1 MKKILWF
8 LLLPLTIAC
17 SEKEPTCDFTFSG
30 ILEVGESIQF
40 KNLSSYS
47 NEYQW
52 DFGDGSSSTEISPS
66 HIYSKTG
73 NYGVSLVAKGNGKSV
88 SANKSLKITGTTYSI
103 RNNTSVILYDFA
115 TFTWDGVTTSNFEYF
130 GPLEVGGSTRVVKT
144 NRTLIYFG
152 FSFVSNGSVYFSS
165 NPFVLQQDNQNNFT
179 IDSFTE
185 IFQGSS
191 KGMSIINIL
200 TADE

>member
-1 MKKILWF
+1 
-8 LLLPLTIAC
+8 
-17 SEKEPTCDFTFSG
+17 
-30 ILEVGESIQF
+30 
-40 KNLSSYS
+40 
-47 NEYQW
+47 
-52 DFGDGSSSTEISPS
+52 
-66 HIYSKTG
+66 
-73 NYGVSLVAKGNGKSV
+73 
-88 SANKSLKITGTTYSI
+88 
-103 RNNTSVILYDFA
+103 
-115 TFTWDGVTTSNFEYF
+115 
-130 GPLEVGGSTRVVKT
+130 LEVGGSTRVVKT